1 MYVQSGLCPFYIRWW
16 AEILGKSMSKILC
29 SGLNGDEGMW
39 AVLDD
44 IFEVMARVVMNTV
57 TIIAPGKVIL
67 YGQMFESQTVMN
79 RFIKKCKEYDPSISD
94 DYLVKSRLS
103 KKIEYI
109 GPLSVAVNELLYH
122 TGSSEE

>member
-1 MYVQSGLCPFYIRWW
+1 MPVLYQMVGGDI
-16 AEILGKSMSKILC
+16 GKINVENIMQWIEC
-29 SGLNGDEGMW
+29 GDEGMW

-79 RFIKKCKEYDPSISD
+79 RFIKKCKEYDQSISD

>member
-1 MYVQSGLCPFYIRWW
+1 MQWIEC
-16 AEILGKSMSKILC
+16 
-29 SGLNGDEGMW
+29 GDEGMW

-79 RFIKKCKEYDPSISD
+79 RFVKKCKDFLNNPKVLENY
-94 DYLVKSRLS
+94 
-103 KKIEYI
+103 
-109 GPLSVAVNELLYH
+109 AVN
-122 TGSSEE
+122 TCIM

>member
-29 SGLNGDEGMW
+29 SGLN
-39 AVLDD
+39 AVTKACGLDD